1 MRTRR
6 NGAERFPKPMGI
18 SFEKRMQ
25 GIRLFEEA
33 MLEQKTPKGNSNP
46 SDGQEAVRQVPV
58 HPPDG
63 NLSFLLRFVAW
74 ALAWLILAASTA
86 GGFLWG
92 GLVPYFS
99 FLLRFLGGTKDV
111 GHELYI
117 SDDFTIVLPFQQAS
131 TANALVLA
139 LYASYLLVLVLTLF
153 ELIKVGKIRTRAVSK
168 VQVTAYGVSWIAVVA
183 VVLAGL
189 VWAMAKPQSLG
200 INSFLL
206 ASGMILSPYPVIA
219 LLVRGKRVIRL
230 TRSLSWVVY
239 WNWFVITLLLWAV
252 FFLELIAPKGDLL
265 FGETPPIIS
274 EFINIDSQIWVWYS
288 FFYFVGGIFFL
299 PFLWISTFLY
309 LPYLVLFILATAYT
323 HFYLIFSISG
333 RLKEIK
339 PRIAPTP
346 ILGVLFQY
354 LHLRNGL
361 RALHWNFQTNL
372 ILLSWSTIRFV
383 FEVSV
388 IASVIGL
395 AAYTDYS
402 SFSSSGNGFFST
414 FVSGFDSASDFFST
428 FVGDFYLGNA
438 LIFALLSVPISL
450 IFPYMLLTNRLKR
463 ILNGSGTAVVAGAAK
478 PTVGETALP
487 V

>member
-1 MRTRR
+1 
-6 NGAERFPKPMGI
+6 MGI
-18 SFEKRMQ
+18 SFEKLSWIYERMQ
-25 GIRLFEEA
+25 GIRLFEQA

-63 NLSFLLRFVAW
+63 NPAFLLRFATW

-92 GLVPYFS
+92 GQVPYFS

-230 TRSLSWVVY
+230 TRSTTLSWVVY
-239 WNWFVITLLLWAV
+239 WNWFIITLLLWAV
-252 FFLELIAPKGDLL
+252 FFLELIAPRGDLL
-265 FGETPPIIS
+265 FGETPPP
-274 EFINIDSQIWVWYS
+274 N
-288 FFYFVGGIFFL
+288 YF
-299 PFLWISTFLY
+299 
-309 LPYLVLFILATAYT
+309 
-323 HFYLIFSISG
+323 
-333 RLKEIK
+333 
-339 PRIAPTP
+339 RI
-346 ILGVLFQY
+346 Y
-354 LHLRNGL
+354 
-361 RALHWNFQTNL
+361 
-372 ILLSWSTIRFV
+372 
-383 FEVSV
+383 
-388 IASVIGL
+388 
-395 AAYTDYS
+395 
-402 SFSSSGNGFFST
+402 
-414 FVSGFDSASDFFST
+414 
-428 FVGDFYLGNA
+428 
-438 LIFALLSVPISL
+438 
-450 IFPYMLLTNRLKR
+450 
-463 ILNGSGTAVVAGAAK
+463 
-478 PTVGETALP
+478 
-487 V
+487 